1 MVRNYIPK
9 ALRRVDFDDSN
20 NHFAPLEQDKD
31 TQIQQA
37 YDYWLSTR
45 DQEDPPSLHKV
56 AESHNVAY
64 STLRDRKN
72 GAISKK
78 EANQAMQKLTPVEE
92 DVIALWVT
100 TLATWGSLPT
110 HLQLVKMAY
119 ELLQKRGVYKELG
132 EQWIARFLAR
142 HPELKSKYVNPIEKE
157 RILATDP
164 AILQH
169 YFGLYKSTKEQY
181 DIDDENEWNMD
192 EKGVAMGVI
201 GKTKVIIPKRDIPQ
215 YMAVCGN

>member
-9 ALRRVDFDDSN
+9 ALRRVDFDDPN
-20 NHFAPLEQDKD
+20 DHFAPLEQDKD
-31 TQIQQA
+31 TRIQQA
-37 YDYWLSTR
+37 YNYWLSTR

-72 GAISKK
+72 GSISKK

-119 ELLQKRGVYKELG
+119 ERPTRSSKSAYKKHAWQGYKSKGYMGAKEVIWSLG
-132 EQWIARFLAR
+132 EWSIQAGMLEVLQFCLYSHLILCIC
-142 HPELKSKYVNPIEKE
+142 PSPI
-157 RILATDP
+157 
-164 AILQH
+164 
-169 YFGLYKSTKEQY
+169 
-181 DIDDENEWNMD
+181 
-192 EKGVAMGVI
+192 
-201 GKTKVIIPKRDIPQ
+201 
-215 YMAVCGN
+215 